1 MSDQTAG
8 AGWPRTAWLVVA
20 LLVPVAL
27 LNYLDRQMLA
37 AMKGSMMADLP
48 DIGNKANWGLVLG
61 SFKWVYAILSPLGG
75 FLSDRL
81 NRRNVICASLLVWS
95 AVTWYMGHVHSFHEL
110 LAARALMGVS
120 EAFYIPAAL
129 ALITEFHLGP
139 TRSRAVGFHQMGGL
153 TAGQVADAEAPRL
166 HPEDRP
172 EGQVHPAGDLDRTAD
187 LVRQGRLQV
196 PRNEAARQ
204 PQGQPH
210 QGRHHKDAQPA
221 DHCAD
226 HRPS

>member
-1 MSDQTAG
+1 MDARPGQ
-8 AGWPRTAWLVVA
+8 
-20 LLVPVAL
+20 
-27 LNYLDRQMLA
+27 
-37 AMKGSMMADLP
+37 ADLMDLDP
-48 DIGNKANWGLVLG
+48 PGQQRQG
-61 SFKWVYAILSPLGG
+61 
-75 FLSDRL
+75 
-81 NRRNVICASLLVWS
+81 RNA
-95 AVTWYMGHVHSFHEL
+95 HVD
-110 LAARALMGVS
+110 G
-120 EAFYIPAAL
+120 
-129 ALITEFHLGP
+129 
-139 TRSRAVGFHQMGGL
+139 VGFHQMGGL

-196 PRNEAARQ
+196 PRNEAAGQ